1 MRSGAITEVKNP
13 FAYID
18 HVSNRQPA
26 LGGLDPETLEQAMFR
41 ARNLLRTR
49 NRAVTAEDYEYL
61 ATHAFPGIVARAI
74 CLQTRMVGGKGG
86 APNPGQVYV
95 MVVPQL
101 SEQEAMHYIPGSRL
115 ALSDELKQRLTAYLD
130 ERRLLTTQLEVRSAG
145 YKRVRAVVGAI
156 AKPGADEQ
164 RLQRDIIAAL
174 ELFINPLRGGPD
186 GTGWP
191 FGREL
196 YLSDL

>member
-1 MRSGAITEVKNP
+1 
-13 FAYID
+13 
-18 HVSNRQPA
+18 
-26 LGGLDPETLEQAMFR
+26 
-41 ARNLLRTR
+41 
-49 NRAVTAEDYEYL
+49 
-61 ATHAFPGIVARAI
+61 
-74 CLQTRMVGGKGG
+74 
-86 APNPGQVYV
+86 

-101 SEQEAMHYIPGSRL
+101 SEQQAMHYIPVSRL
-115 ALSDELKQRLTAYLD
+115 ALSDELKQRLTGYLD

-196 YLSDL
+196 CFSDLYACIQTVPGLQYVQTIDMYWVDEGDVLHKAERKLDLLAHEVIVSDLHEVKISLE